1 MHLGV
6 LVEGLWWG
14 SRSGI
19 NKGILAADKHGHW
32 EIEIPQDLAKLREEA
47 QTFVTDRIVE
57 LEKPNRRWG
66 GSDKG

>member
-1 MHLGV
+1 MGDQ
-6 LVEGLWWG
+6 E
-14 SRSGI
+14 RI

-57 LEKPNRRWG
+57 LEKNRTGDG
-66 GSDKG
+66 GGAIRDKKNL